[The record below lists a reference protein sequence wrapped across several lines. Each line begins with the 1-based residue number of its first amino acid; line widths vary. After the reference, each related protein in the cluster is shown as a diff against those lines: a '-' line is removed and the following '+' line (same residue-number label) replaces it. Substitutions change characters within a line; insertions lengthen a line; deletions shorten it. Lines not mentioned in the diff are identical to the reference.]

1 MQINASFN
9 DYDDVTLTQSS
20 FMSMSVKAFLN
31 PLTLYPFPR
40 PSLHSKHFTQFKRL
54 QFFPIPVRYCVN
66 GVVSKKANGAMRRQ
80 AAVHAPHRVNKSLYP
95 SQWLTQRLLKPLKW
109 LVASKKMVAVLGIS
123 IPVAYVASTVEFSG
137 KNSASTL
144 ALPAPKMATFDSIM
158 AQKQLR
164 LATVSG
170 STTYFA
176 EDGFEHGFGYD
187 VVRNYAERLNV
198 TLNTQVYA
206 SEAAAL
212 AAVKAGQADMALT
225 NVADQQ
231 PLSTDALSTVS
242 LTCDRDYLSAQGLN
256 RNISVQ
262 VNPDDAKLNADMK
275 NFLCGGQAL
284 TTNQHLAAFYNQTV
298 LADSFNQDHFVETM
312 TQVLPRYESSFKQ
325 MANRYG
331 LDWELLVAMGYQ
343 ESHLDAQATSPTGV
357 RGIMMLTNAT
367 ADAMGVDNRIDAT
380 QSIQGGAKY
389 LSLLQQEF
397 AQVPASDR
405 VWFMLAAYN
414 MGPQAIKDIQ
424 QTLEKRGRDG
434 NDWAAVYQ
442 YLNVNSQSNSR
453 YVQCLNYV
461 THIRS
466 YLEALKLDK
475 VHTRQLT

>member
-20 FMSMSVKAFLN
+20 FMSMSVKAFIN
-31 PLTLYPFPR
+31 PLTLYPFQR

-80 AAVHAPHRVNKSLYP
+80 AAVHTPHRVNKSLYP

-109 LVASKKMVAVLGIS
+109 LVPSKKMVAVLGIS